1 MKTRKIISIILSLI
15 IFAGVFSSCGF
26 PGKKE
31 ETTAPPTTTAAPDFS
46 VWKDKFEEFLL
57 SVENRSQTLIS
68 YQLEPSECRFGIA
81 DFDGGATPELVIS
94 EGEYQGSKVDIIG
107 YDGYELRL
115 IGSAGAYGELKFI
128 EGGNRIFAHDET
140 EDQATDTVYSI
151 ENYVLKQQWEGVLFS
166 DTNEGNTVRY
176 LSDEEEV
183 SEEEYN
189 TLLSQNIP
197 GNATV
202 FGRGAT
208 ALTAENILNVMQTGN
223 VNVSGGETTT
233 AAETEKPVS
242 NAWKKAYREKAKEI
256 IASGEYPGTP
266 MFGLYYIDGDDVPEL
281 VISCGGFHFGGVF
294 IYSYINDE
302 LVTVADS
309 IGSGGG
315 IDYVP
320 GKGIIHVGNRFNTG
334 IVTDVVYEMKNGELK
349 VLWTGV
355 KQFDPLV
362 ADPDTDKPDRYYSAF
377 EYVQD
382 YVEERFETTEDDY
395 NAMYDKY
402 VKAYDFTR
410 IDREDLSEI
419 TDENFDK
426 AFNA

>member
-1 MKTRKIISIILSLI
+1 MKTGRIISIILSLI

-46 VWKDKFEEFLL
+46 VWKDKFEEYLL

-197 GNATV
+197 ANATV

-208 ALTAENILNVMQTGN
+208 ALTAENILNVMETGN

-256 IASGEYPGTP
+256 AASGEYPEAV
-266 MFGLYYIDGDDVPEL
+266 FGLFYIDGDDIPEL
-281 VISCGGFHFGGVF
+281 VISKGSFHAAGVL
-294 IYSYINDE
+294 IYSYRNDE
-302 LVTVADS
+302 LITVS
-309 IGSGGG
+309 EGIGSYGG
-315 IDYVP
+315 INYAA
-320 GKGIIHVGNRFNTG
+320 GKGVILTG
-334 IVTDVVYEMKNGELK
+334 DAYQSAETDIVYELKDGELK
-349 VLWTGV
+349 VLWTGE
-355 KQFDPLV
+355 KKYAPE
-362 ADPDTDKPDRYYSAF
+362 AIPDIDKPEHYYSAF
-377 EYVQD
+377 EYVD
-382 YVEERFETTEDDY
+382 DLEEGSFETTEDDY
-395 NAMYDKY
+395 NAMYEKY

-410 IDREDLSEI
+410 IDREGLSEI